1 MCPPTCRSLL
11 LLSFFHLLLA
21 SEEEHNFG
29 QLYSTA
35 KEAYLDNDWP
45 NCVKHMNA
53 AIRGYRA
60 HRDIVIECR
69 RECRKMSQSPSEKD
83 SVIFVGDPELGLFER
98 VTREA
103 LCLMDC
109 KGRRTGGKLPRGDE
123 IASGVT
129 DDFERK
135 KPYDYL
141 QLCYYQVCIENE
153 IEPHSVQNKA
163 VSSLIRT
170 FPDETSFRLLL
181 DSFSVNCFMDCK
193 F

>member
-1 MCPPTCRSLL
+1 MRRASQ
-11 LLSFFHLLLA
+11 SS
-21 SEEEHNFG
+21 SEEG
-29 QLYSTA
+29 SA
-35 KEAYLDNDWP
+35 
-45 NCVKHMNA
+45 
-53 AIRGYRA
+53 
-60 HRDIVIECR
+60 
-69 RECRKMSQSPSEKD
+69 
-83 SVIFVGDPELGLFER
+83 IFVGDPELAFFER

-109 KGRRTGGKLPRGDE
+109 KGRRTGGKLPRGDKIE
-123 IASGVT
+123 SGVT

-141 QLCYYQVCIENE
+141 QLCYYQVCEEIE
-153 IEPHSVQNKA
+153 IEPHSEQNKA

-181 DSFSVNCFMDCK
+181 NSFSVNCFMDCK

>member
-1 MCPPTCRSLL
+1 MLEEDMCRPTCISLL
-11 LLSFFHLLLA
+11 LLSFVHLLLA
-21 SEEEHNFG
+21 SEEEQNFG

-45 NCVKHMNA
+45 NCVKHMKT

-69 RECRKMSQSPSEKD
+69 RECRKASQSSEKD
-83 SVIFVGDPELGLFER
+83 RAIFVGDPELEFFER

-109 KGRRTGGKLPRGDE
+109 KGRRTDGMFPRGDE
-123 IASGVT
+123 IPSNVT
-129 DDFERK
+129 VDFERK

-141 QLCYYQVCIENE
+141 QLCYYQVCKE
-153 IEPHSVQNKA
+153 IC
-163 VSSLIRT
+163 T
-170 FPDETSFRLLL
+170 
-181 DSFSVNCFMDCK
+181 K
-193 F
+193 FCT